1 MRKLKI
7 GQAVIIEWYDHCS
20 FHGNV
25 WTSKDKIYNNAPIL
39 ITTLGFL
46 INERKDSY
54 IVASTIDHEDNCMK
68 GDLCIIKATI
78 KSIKVLSPTFKF
90 R

>member
-1 MRKLKI
+1 MKKLKI

-20 FHGNV
+20 YHANT
-25 WTSKDKIYNNAPIL
+25 WTNKALIRDNKPIL

-46 INERKDSY
+46 INENKETY
-54 IVASTIDHEDNCMK
+54 IVASTIDGEDNMMK
-68 GDLCIIKATI
+68 GDLCIIKATV
-78 KSIKVLSPTFKF
+78 KSIKSLPTLFKF